1 MAASGGT
8 EPSPGGEAALERGA
22 FWVGAGDTRWPSPG
36 ITPCPSSCG
45 PRSGTARP
53 VGGSRPTASGA
64 CLLGQ
69 CLACHFFGWLLSP
82 RGAGSSWQE
91 TDPWK
96 VTLVVTRARVYWPRL
111 STGKE
116 GDNKQGLVSPG
127 GLAETAEFL
136 PASAL
141 PGSRGLVL
149 LHQQMSLKSHRG
161 DLPPPAASSSV
172 TGGWGPGSHSSGLAE
187 SSQVI
192 GRLLSIPFANEEE
205 TEAQG
210 GRNGP
215 PPCPSHP
222 NLLSEAGPFTRSLGT
237 SPSPLLARTV

>member
-1 MAASGGT
+1 MLNPPQSQHLLRETIGSCFTDVRGPELQAFTGTPGRQGWEQRLGDGARGGAVAASGGT

-22 FWVGAGDTRWPSPG
+22 LWVGAGDTRWPSPG

-127 GLAETAEFL
+127 GLAETAGIS
-136 PASAL
+136 PGQCPPWL
-141 PGSRGLVL
+141 PGAGLA
-149 LHQQMSLKSHRG
+149 
-161 DLPPPAASSSV
+161 PPADV
-172 TGGWGPGSHSSGLAE
+172 P
-187 SSQVI
+187 
-192 GRLLSIPFANEEE
+192 EEP
-205 TEAQG
+205 QG
-210 GRNGP
+210 
-215 PPCPSHP
+215 
-222 NLLSEAGPFTRSLGT
+222 
-237 SPSPLLARTV
+237 